1 MWTKRRHPGEGSPFS
16 CAPPS
21 ISRGWRTKPRGPPT
35 GCPACAWASRS
46 PGLLQAWEVFEQ
58 LRLDADLVTLSSC
71 GTGTG
76 QAPAGEGVLS
86 LARAF
91 QYAGA
96 RSVVASLW
104 DIPDRST
111 ALLMQRFYAGLAGGL
126 DKDEALRRAQL
137 ALLHEPETSHPFH
150 WAAHQLVGDWQ

>member
-1 MWTKRRHPGEGSPFS
+1 MSSGKAAGE
-16 CAPPS
+16 
-21 ISRGWRTKPRGPPT
+21 PRSGQDN
-35 GCPACAWASRS
+35 
-46 PGLLQAWEVFEQ
+46 GLLQAWEVFEQ

-71 GTGTG
+71 GSGTG
-76 QAPAGEGVLS
+76 QTPAGEGVLS

-111 ALLMQRFYAGLAGGL
+111 ALLMQRFYAGLARGL

-137 ALLHEPETSHPFH
+137 ALLRQPETSPPFY
-150 WAAHQLVGDWQ
+150 WAAHQLIGDWR